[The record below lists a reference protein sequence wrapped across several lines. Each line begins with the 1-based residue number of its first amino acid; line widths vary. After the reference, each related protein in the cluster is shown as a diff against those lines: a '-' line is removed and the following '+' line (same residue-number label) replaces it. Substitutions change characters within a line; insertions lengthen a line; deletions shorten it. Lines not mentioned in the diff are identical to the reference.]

1 MKRFFIVLF
10 AFLICSALVACSSE
24 VSTKETIETPN
35 ESKESKTPEK
45 PTLPE
50 PYQEILEQY
59 KEIIEIWQLDGKTK
73 DNMYFNEIIENAA
86 YPKPYGSDAKN
97 VHWAAMIAVS
107 WYPKTAKYGYILKDI
122 NADGVPEMFWVRDDY
137 SLLAAF
143 TITEGKAITLGAY
156 YYRSNG
162 FVMDSGRIMIHGS
175 GGADAG
181 GYILYELPQ
190 GGKELVLIKMIG
202 YDCTYDKEEYTEY
215 VDGQEQIIEKAVFDE
230 YMELYFPTT
239 TTTENWKN
247 NEIIFVG

>member
-35 ESKESKTPEK
+35 ESNESKTTEK

-59 KEIIEIWQLDGKTK
+59 KEIIEIWNLDDQSEDYQK
-73 DNMYFNEIIENAA
+73 FSEAIEKEE
-86 YPKPYGSDAKN
+86 YPNPYGSDSKN
-97 VHWAAMIAVS
+97 AYWFYMIIDGK
-107 WYPKTAKYGYILKDI
+107 YPKTAKYGYILKDI

-156 YYRSNG
+156 YYRSDG

-175 GGADAG
+175 GGAGAG
-181 GYILYELPQ
+181 GYALYELPQ